1 MKLFNYTILA
11 LAIGFSS
18 CNNDDEI
25 PALMATSI
33 QFENTLNGKDLV
45 LNSSAFTL
53 PSGEAFTP
61 KKFKYYISNI
71 ALIDSKTGIEY
82 LVPDSYHLIN
92 AETNTGI
99 DLGMIPSSNYDQIR
113 FSIGLDAEANGKTD
127 QTGDLDPNSDM
138 VWNWNSGYK
147 FVLLEGEFIHS
158 QTQERTGLIFHIGRN
173 QNYKIITQSLSGIK
187 AGSPALI
194 TLTTKVDELFLS
206 PNALKVSE
214 LPSTTIMGG
223 ELADRIGENYAEGF
237 ISIK

>member
-1 MKLFNYTILA
+1 MKLFNYTVLA
-11 LAIGFSS
+11 LVIGFSS

-25 PALMATSI
+25 PEMMTTAI

-45 LNSSAFTL
+45 LNSSTFTL

-61 KKFKYYISNI
+61 KKFKYYISNV
-71 ALIDSKTGIEY
+71 ALINSKTGIEY
-82 LVPDSYHLIN
+82 LEPDSYHLIN
-92 AETNTGI
+92 SETNIGI

-113 FSIGLDAEANGKTD
+113 FSIGVDAEANAKTD

-138 VWNWNSGYK
+138 AWSWNSGYK
-147 FVLLEGEFIHS
+147 FVLLEGEFVHA
-158 QTQERTGLIFHIGRN
+158 QTKERTGLVLHIGRN
-173 QNYKIITQSLSGIK
+173 QNYKTITQPISGIQ
-187 AGSPALI
+187 AGKPAII
-194 TLTTKVDELFLS
+194 TLTTKVDELFLN

-237 ISIK
+237 VSIK